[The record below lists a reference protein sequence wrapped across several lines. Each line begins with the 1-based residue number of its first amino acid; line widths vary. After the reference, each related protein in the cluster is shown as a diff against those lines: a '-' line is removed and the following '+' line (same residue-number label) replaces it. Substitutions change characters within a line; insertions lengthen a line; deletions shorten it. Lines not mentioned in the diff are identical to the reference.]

1 MAVPAIGLLNTIS
14 DSGRRPLLGLVSR
27 LIHVERIGIGLVG
40 VRCAVPHD
48 DHEAAVT
55 QGLDQEPWGQRLR
68 AGGRAKRKRRGEE
81 QQAEWFQ
88 NDLPR
93 MDGRARRV
101 LAFSGIL
108 VRYRGSCR
116 RQKMKKTALALLA
129 GLALSAAALAQ
140 QDYSKVEIKTTQL
153 SETTYMMVGAGG
165 NLGLSVG
172 EDAVF
177 LIDDEFAELSP
188 KITAAI
194 AKITTKPLRF
204 VMNTHWHFDHT
215 GGNENFG
222 RAGAL
227 IVMGD
232 TYFNGMYP
240 FIDTSSG
247 GTVEGVIAAVDQVL
261 GIAAD
266 QTKII
271 PGHGPLSNKAE
282 LQAYRDMLATV
293 SGRIRQMIAEGRK
306 LEDITASKVT
316 ADFDEKWG
324 KGFIPANKFAEMI
337 AMNLLRNR

>member
-1 MAVPAIGLLNTIS
+1 
-14 DSGRRPLLGLVSR
+14 
-27 LIHVERIGIGLVG
+27 
-40 VRCAVPHD
+40 
-48 DHEAAVT
+48 
-55 QGLDQEPWGQRLR
+55 
-68 AGGRAKRKRRGEE
+68 
-81 QQAEWFQ
+81 
-88 NDLPR
+88 
-93 MDGRARRV
+93 
-101 LAFSGIL
+101 
-108 VRYRGSCR
+108 
-116 RQKMKKTALALLA
+116 MKKTALALLA
-129 GLALSAAALAQ
+129 GLVLSAAALAQ

-194 AKITTKPLRF
+194 AKITAKPLRF

-227 IVMGD
+227 IVAHENVRKRMSTEQFLEFMRMKIPPAPKDALPVITFAASVSFHLNGDEMRAIHVPRAHTDGDAIVHFVKSDVIHMGD